1 MRRRKASPVLRRI
14 DGESPANGAVCV
26 DGTCAL

>member
-1 MRRRKASPVLRRI
+1 MTSPVLRKI
-14 DGESPANGAVCV
+14 DGTAPAGAVCV